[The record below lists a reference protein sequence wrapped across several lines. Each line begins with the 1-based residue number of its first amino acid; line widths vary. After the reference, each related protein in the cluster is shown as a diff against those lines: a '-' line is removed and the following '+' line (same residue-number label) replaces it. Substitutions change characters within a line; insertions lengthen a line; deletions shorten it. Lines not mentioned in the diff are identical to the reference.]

1 MPEKSQPENDRTKFD
16 NFAEKAAHFYGKSV
30 AFIGAMVMVTAW
42 LFLGPP
48 MQFKDTWHLIINTP
62 TTIVTFFGVFLIQN
76 QAWRDGR
83 AMNKKLDAIADAL
96 ADFMSEH
103 EGMDMER
110 HVEDLK
116 AAVGLEQ
123 REGS

>member
-1 MPEKSQPENDRTKFD
+1 MPTNLSPDSEKTQFD
-16 NFAEKAAHFYGKSV
+16 AFAERAAHFYGKSY
-30 AFIGAMVMVTAW
+30 AFIAAMVIVFAW
-42 LFLGPP
+42 ALLGPV

-76 QAWRDGR
+76 AAWRDNR

-96 ADFMSEH
+96 SDFMCNNP
-103 EGMDMER
+103 GMDE
-110 HVEDLK
+110 HAADLK
-116 AAVGLEQ
+116 EAVGLEE

>member
-1 MPEKSQPENDRTKFD
+1 MPDKTQPDTEKSRFD
-16 NFAEKAAHFYGKSV
+16 QFAERAAHFYGRSA
-30 AFIGAMVMVTAW
+30 AFIGAMIIVLAW
-42 LFLGPP
+42 AALGPI

-76 QAWRDGR
+76 AAWRDSR

-96 ADFMSEH
+96 ADFMSA
-103 EGMDMER
+103 EGPNMDQ
-110 HVEDLK
+110 HVTDLK